1 MKSSKFKYQRVSGT
15 TAEHCCVPQCQASGK
30 YNSVLSFFTFPADE
44 ELRRKWIVNIRR
56 DKFTVTPHTR
66 VCSRHFRTED
76 IREPASET
84 GRRLLKKGVV
94 PVLFEWNNFSLPPT
108 RPGVWERRERP
119 PSPEDDR
126 EDTPDNV
133 TPDNVTVGVLMQH
146 NYASKPEAAVV
157 DLVLEENTSLREEN
171 RLLGQ
176 QIEGLTLRQRFG
188 IHRFA
193 ASDKDIRFFTRY
205 V

>member
-1 MKSSKFKYQRVSGT
+1 VSGT
-15 TAEHCCVPQCQASGK
+15 TAEHCCVPRCQASAK

-84 GRRLLKKGVV
+84 GRRRLKKGVV

-108 RPGVWERRERP
+108 RAGGWERRERP
-119 PSPEDDR
+119 PQPEDAW
-126 EDTPDNV
+126 EDTPDHG
-133 TPDNVTVGVLMQH
+133 TPGVPMEH
-146 NYASKPEAAVV
+146 DYTSKPEAAVV
-157 DLVLEENTSLREEN
+157 DLVLEENASLREEN
-171 RLLGQ
+171 RLLRQ
-176 QIEGLTLRQRFG
+176 QVEGLN
-188 IHRFA
+188 
-193 ASDKDIRFFTRY
+193 
-205 V
+205 